1 MAHEISKWT
10 GAEVLPGT
18 PLEGV
23 VNSFFVRALGGDA
36 EPLVP
41 VERLW
46 DGIGSWRPAFA
57 GEGSSGPSVNF
68 FYFSNNT
75 LPDQCDSRS
84 VFDGRLDLIAHL
96 RDDSRF
102 GGCFYHGAGLR
113 NLVRQRFFTVDVF
126 AALHRGD

>member
-1 MAHEISKWT
+1 MAHKISKRT

-23 VNSFFVRALGGDA
+23 VNSFFVRPLGGDA

-46 DGIGSWRPAFA
+46 DGIGSRRSSFA

-68 FYFSNNT
+68 FYFSNYA
-75 LPDQCDSRS
+75 L
-84 VFDGRLDLIAHL
+84 LD
-96 RDDSRF
+96 
-102 GGCFYHGAGLR
+102 
-113 NLVRQRFFTVDVF
+113 
-126 AALHRGD
+126 